1 MSNVRKSKTWLDFYH
16 YIYYFK
22 CTVGTSDCNRI
33 YELL

>member
-1 MSNVRKSKTWLDFYH
+1 MSNVRKAKHGWIFYH